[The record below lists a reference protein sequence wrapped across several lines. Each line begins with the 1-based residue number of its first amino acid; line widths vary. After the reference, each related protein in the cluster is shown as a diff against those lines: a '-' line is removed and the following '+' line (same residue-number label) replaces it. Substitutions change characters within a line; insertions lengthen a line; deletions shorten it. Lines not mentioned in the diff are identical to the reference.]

1 MATPLFFVI
10 ARVVSRDGA
19 LEKVCPLALYPL
31 IDSLIILL
39 KYFIPIFDFSPVRQF
54 FVAIYWVARSLIW
67 ILISLSP
74 LQWRKRLVG
83 LCAVSKTEPY
93 SNSYYWG
100 HDLDGAPDT
109 LWGLEGYYHPVGFFM
124 SHISSDTFK
133 EEMKKVDED
142 KLLRNVQGLGSPD
155 YDLHH
160 YDESSGF
167 VKRMDDANADCVDS
181 AVVVVH
187 FWAQEGRRK
196 ELLAVMADYADK
208 VKARE
213 MSPSIDIQSFLA
225 LKELNDLNLASLYI
239 R

>member
-19 LEKVCPLALYPL
+19 LEK
-31 IDSLIILL
+31 
-39 KYFIPIFDFSPVRQF
+39 
-54 FVAIYWVARSLIW
+54 
-67 ILISLSP
+67 
-74 LQWRKRLVG
+74 WRKRLVG

-239 R
+239 RTRSREDWDRFEGSSLYRELQEKVSALITEQEIHRSQAFIGHIGQDAPGGNP